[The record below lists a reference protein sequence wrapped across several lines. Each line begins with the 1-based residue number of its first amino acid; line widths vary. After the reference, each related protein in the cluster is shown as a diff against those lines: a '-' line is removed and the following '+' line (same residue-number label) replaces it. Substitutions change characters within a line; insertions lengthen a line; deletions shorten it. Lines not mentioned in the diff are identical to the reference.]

1 MERKAFR
8 RATAFASV
16 LQAAMVLLGLAFPA
30 LQQGNLYPIGGTLL
44 AVLAGFLFGLW
55 IPGTPLPTA
64 LVGGAL
70 AGGISSLLGMVIA
83 AFTGQASPSPVV
95 TVLIG
100 TVTGLVAGSVGGF
113 FGTLFRSPRSA
124 AHSHRRQGGQ

>member
-1 MERKAFR
+1 MERTAFR
-8 RATAFASV
+8 RATALASV

-64 LVGGAL
+64 LVGGAF

-95 TVLIG
+95 AVLIG

-113 FGTLFRSPRSA
+113 LGTLFRSPRSA
-124 AHSHRRQGGQ
+124 APSQRRQGGQ